1 MLSFHILDRNT
12 KCSISS
18 YSMTWLGNNINERD
32 RKDVNAYLMICSV
45 KISEYE
51 EAIKEIKS
59 QQEAVFLKL
68 KKKFLENINST
79 NNLVELYNIVS
90 EHYSTKK
97 DLYTTYNEDLVWYYE
112 TSLDKLV
119 DFKKFLSIWKD
130 DSSVE
135 CKWLDNI

>member
-1 MLSFHILDRNT
+1 
-12 KCSISS
+12 
-18 YSMTWLGNNINERD
+18 MTWLGNIIIERD

-45 KISEYE
+45 KVSEYE

-59 QQEAVFLKL
+59 QQEEVFHKL
-68 KKKFLENINST
+68 KKKFSENINSS

-90 EHYSTKK
+90 DHYSTKK
-97 DLYTTYNEDLVWYYE
+97 DLYTTYNEDLVWYYGE
-112 TSLDKLV
+112 SLDKLS

-135 CKWLDNI
+135 CKWSSEI